1 MIRQKA
7 GFSLMEVMVALVIIT
22 IVAKAVLFFSTNQI
36 ASTARLELRSL
47 ATIVAQNT
55 LVELRLKQ
63 EPIFSGT
70 ISVVTLAGRDFPV
83 EVRYNDT
90 VRAEGLRALD
100 VIVYEPK
107 TNQSRFTET
116 SNNTLVTLTTFMIE
130 GQDVL

>member
-1 MIRQKA
+1 MNQR

-36 ASTARLELRSL
+36 ASTGRLEVRSM
-47 ATIVAQNT
+47 ATIIAQNT

-63 EPIFSGT
+63 EPVFSGSMA
-70 ISVVTLAGRDFPV
+70 IVTMAGRDFPV

-90 VRAEGLRALD
+90 IRAEGMRALD
-100 VIVYEPK
+100 IIVYEPN
-107 TNQSRFTET
+107 TNASRF
-116 SNNTLVTLTTFMIE
+116 SRNADNAVITLTTFMLE